1 MKINIIK
8 KDSRIKLTFLK
19 ICDKIRKEEKT
30 KRGDRMKL
38 RTIKIRV
45 KDKKV
50 EEEYKEKMKEAKEF
64 YNSCLYLT
72 RFRYF
77 EFIGNVEK
85 LNYEARRSYDVEDWF
100 NNEEVF
106 IGNYFS
112 YGGSFIKKVQEAI
125 GTKLK
130 LKDRQTILRKVCTDW
145 NAYFKTKEAMKD
157 TDVKVNIP
165 GYKRYDY
172 LICEFDYQM
181 LKFSGYKEKRTIG
194 FLGVKSRIK
203 APEWLKEE
211 EIQAARFKY
220 KNNYLYVEIIYKKE
234 DKKSRKGLKEKV
246 AAIDPGLNSIATM
259 TFSWMKKPIAIRGK
273 HLKSINQLYNK
284 TVAELNEKAS
294 KYEKTKE
301 EAKAERIKELIVK
314 VTEKRNLRVEHELHK
329 ISKEIVRML
338 KKESVSKLIF
348 GHNKGQKTE
357 INIGKRNNQ
366 NFVNIPYNKLISY
379 LKYKC
384 EDAGIEFELQE
395 ESYTSKASFLSN
407 DDIPT
412 YVEEDNNKYSFS
424 GTRRRGIY
432 TDNKHNLKI
441 HSDVNGSYNIMRK
454 NGVDLSKL
462 QKIFIITN
470 KTIEPVGMRFY
481 I

>member
-1 MKINIIK
+1 
-8 KDSRIKLTFLK
+8 
-19 ICDKIRKEEKT
+19 
-30 KRGDRMKL
+30 MKL

-45 KDKKV
+45 KDKEV

-85 LNYEARRSYDVEDWF
+85 LDYEARRSYNVEDWF
-100 NNEEVF
+100 NNKEAF

-130 LKDRQTILRKVCTDW
+130 EKDRQTILMKVCADW
-145 NAYFKTKEAMKD
+145 TVYFKTKEAMKD

-172 LICEFDYQM
+172 LVCEFNKQM
-181 LKFSGYKEKRTIG
+181 LKIPVKYEKERLIG
-194 FLGVKSRIK
+194 FLGVEGRIK

-234 DKKSRKGLKEKV
+234 DKKSRKWLKRRV

-284 TVAELNEKAS
+284 TVAELNEKIS

-301 EAKAERIKELIVK
+301 DAKEERIRELIGR
-314 VTEKRNLRVEHELHK
+314 VTEKRNLRVEHEIHK
-329 ISKEIVRML
+329 ISKEIVRIL
-338 KKESVSKLIF
+338 KEERVSKLIF
-348 GHNKGQKTE
+348 GHNKEQKTE

-366 NFVNIPYNKLISY
+366 NFVNIPYTKLISY
-379 LKYKC
+379 LEYKC
-384 EDAGIEFELQE
+384 EDAGIDFELQE

-412 YVEEDNNKYSFS
+412 YVEGDSTKYSFS

-454 NGVDLSKL
+454 NGVSLSKL
-462 QKIFIITN
+462 QKDFI
-470 KTIEPVGMRFY
+470 KTKQTIDPVGMRFY

>member
-1 MKINIIK
+1 M
-8 KDSRIKLTFLK
+8 R
-19 ICDKIRKEEKT
+19 
-30 KRGDRMKL
+30 L

-77 EFIGNVEK
+77 EFIENVEK
-85 LNYEARRSYDVEDWF
+85 LDYEARRSYDVEDWF
-100 NNEEVF
+100 NNEKAF
-106 IGNYFS
+106 IGDYLS
-112 YGGSFIKKVQEAI
+112 YGGNFIKKVQEAI

-130 LKDRQTILRKVCTDW
+130 EKDRQTILRKVCADW
-145 NAYFKTKEAMKD
+145 NAYFKTKEVMKD
-157 TDVKVNIP
+157 TEVKVNLP
-165 GYKRYDY
+165 GYKRFDY
-172 LICEFDYQM
+172 LVCEFNKQM
-181 LKFSGYKEKRTIG
+181 LKLTKYEKQRLIG
-194 FLGVKSRIK
+194 FLGLKGRIK

-211 EIQAARFKY
+211 EIQATRFKY

-234 DKKSRKGLKEKV
+234 EKKNKKGLKSRV
-246 AAIDPGLNSIATM
+246 AAIDPGLNSITTI
-259 TFSWMKKPIAIRGK
+259 TFSWMKKPIAIRGN

-284 TVAELNEKAS
+284 TVAKLNEKIS
-294 KYEKTKE
+294 EYEKIKE
-301 EAKAERIKELIVK
+301 EAKAERIRELIGRVA
-314 VTEKRNLRVEHELHK
+314 EKRNLRIEHELHK
-329 ISKEIVRML
+329 ISKEIVRIL
-338 KKESVSKLIF
+338 KEESVSKLIF

-379 LKYKC
+379 LEYKC
-384 EDAGIEFELQE
+384 KDVGIEFELQE

-407 DDIPT
+407 DDIST
-412 YVEEDNNKYSFS
+412 YIEGDNNKYSFS

-454 NGVDLSKL
+454 NGVSLSEL
-462 QKIFIITN
+462 QEVFIKTN
-470 KTIEPVGMRFY
+470 KTIEPVGMRIY

>member
-1 MKINIIK
+1 M
-8 KDSRIKLTFLK
+8 R
-19 ICDKIRKEEKT
+19 
-30 KRGDRMKL
+30 L
-38 RTIKIRV
+38 RTLKIRV

-77 EFIGNVEK
+77 EFVGNVEK
-85 LNYEARRSYDVEDWF
+85 LDYEARRSYDVEDWF
-100 NNEEVF
+100 SNEEVF

-112 YGGSFIKKVQEAI
+112 YGGIFIKKVQEAI

-130 LKDRQTILRKVCTDW
+130 VKDRQTILRKVCADW
-145 NAYFKTKEAMKD
+145 TAYFKTKEAVKD
-157 TDVKVNIP
+157 KDVKVNLP

-172 LICEFDYQM
+172 LVCEFDKQM
-181 LKFSGYKEKRTIG
+181 LKLFEYEEKRVLGFSG
-194 FLGVKSRIK
+194 LKSRIK

-220 KNNYLYVEIIYKKE
+220 KNNYLYIEIIYKKE
-234 DKKSRKGLKEKV
+234 DKKKSKSLKRRV

-284 TVAELNEKAS
+284 TVAKLNGKIS

-301 EAKAERIKELIVK
+301 EDKEERIRELKGRVI
-314 VTEKRNLRVEHELHK
+314 EKRNLRVEHELHK
-329 ISKEIVRML
+329 ISKEIVRIL
-338 KKESVSKLIF
+338 KEERVSKLIF
-348 GHNKGQKTE
+348 GYNKGQKTE
-357 INIGKRNNQ
+357 INIGKQNNQ
-366 NFVNIPYNKLISY
+366 NFVNIPYNKLINY
-379 LKYKC
+379 LEYKC
-384 EDAGIEFELQE
+384 EEVGIEFELQE
-395 ESYTSKASFLSN
+395 ESYTSKASFISN

-412 YVEEDNNKYSFS
+412 YVEGDTTKYSFS

-454 NGVDLSKL
+454 NGVNLSKL
-462 QKIFIITN
+462 QKDFIKTN
-470 KTIEPVGMRFY
+470 KTIEPVGIRFY

>member
-1 MKINIIK
+1 M
-8 KDSRIKLTFLK
+8 R
-19 ICDKIRKEEKT
+19 
-30 KRGDRMKL
+30 L

-77 EFIGNVEK
+77 EFIENVEK
-85 LNYEARRSYDVEDWF
+85 LDYEARRSYDVEDWF
-100 NNEEVF
+100 NNEKAF
-106 IGNYFS
+106 IGDYLS
-112 YGGSFIKKVQEAI
+112 YGGNFIKKVQEAI

-130 LKDRQTILRKVCTDW
+130 EKDRQTILRKVCADW

-157 TDVKVNIP
+157 TEVKVNLP
-165 GYKRYDY
+165 GYKRFDY
-172 LICEFDYQM
+172 LVCEFNKQM
-181 LKFSGYKEKRTIG
+181 LKLTKYEKQRLIG
-194 FLGVKSRIK
+194 FLGLKGRIK

-234 DKKSRKGLKEKV
+234 DKKSRKGLKSRV
-246 AAIDPGLNSIATM
+246 AAIDPGLNSITTI
-259 TFSWMKKPIAIRGK
+259 TFSWMKKPIAIRGN

-284 TVAELNEKAS
+284 TVAKLNEKIS
-294 KYEKTKE
+294 EYEKIKE
-301 EAKAERIKELIVK
+301 EAKAERIRELIGRVA
-314 VTEKRNLRVEHELHK
+314 EKRNLRIEHELHK
-329 ISKEIVRML
+329 ISKEIVRIL
-338 KKESVSKLIF
+338 KEESVSKLIF

-379 LKYKC
+379 LEYKC
-384 EDAGIEFELQE
+384 KDVGIEFELQE

-412 YVEEDNNKYSFS
+412 YIEGDNNKYSFS

-454 NGVDLSKL
+454 NGVSLSEL
-462 QKIFIITN
+462 QEVFIKTN
-470 KTIEPVGMRFY
+470 KTIEPVGMRIY

>member
-1 MKINIIK
+1 
-8 KDSRIKLTFLK
+8 
-19 ICDKIRKEEKT
+19 
-30 KRGDRMKL
+30 MKL

-45 KDKKV
+45 KDKKI
-50 EEEYKEKMKEAKEF
+50 EDEYKEKMKEAKEF

-85 LNYEARRSYDVEDWF
+85 LDYEARRSYNVEDWF
-100 NNEEVF
+100 NNEDVF

-125 GTKLK
+125 GTNLK
-130 LKDRQTILRKVCTDW
+130 EKDRQTILKKVCADW
-145 NAYFKTKEAMKD
+145 TAYFKTKEAMKD
-157 TDVKVNIP
+157 TDVKVNLP

-172 LICEFDYQM
+172 LVCEFNKQM
-181 LKFSGYKEKRTIG
+181 LKLFEYEEKRVLG
-194 FLGVKSRIK
+194 FSGVKSRIK
-203 APEWLKEE
+203 APDWLKRE

-234 DKKSRKGLKEKV
+234 DKKSRKGLKSKV

-284 TVAELNEKAS
+284 TVAELNEKVS
-294 KYEKTKE
+294 EYEKTKE
-301 EAKAERIKELIVK
+301 EAKKERIRELIGR

-329 ISKEIVRML
+329 ISKEIVRIL
-338 KKESVSKLIF
+338 KEERVSKLIF
-348 GHNKGQKTE
+348 GHNKGQNTE

-366 NFVNIPYNKLISY
+366 NFVNIPYTKLISY
-379 LKYKC
+379 LEYKC

-407 DDIPT
+407 DNIPT
-412 YVEEDNNKYSFS
+412 YIEGDNNKYSFS
-424 GTRRRGIY
+424 GIRRRGIY

-454 NGVDLSKL
+454 NGIDLKKI
-462 QKIFIITN
+462 QKAFIKTN
-470 KTIEPVGMRFY
+470 KTIDPVGMRFC

>member
-1 MKINIIK
+1 
-8 KDSRIKLTFLK
+8 
-19 ICDKIRKEEKT
+19 
-30 KRGDRMKL
+30 MKL

-45 KDKKV
+45 KDKEV

-77 EFIGNVEK
+77 EFIGKTEK
-85 LNYEARRSYDVEDWF
+85 LDYEARRSYDVEDWF
-100 NNEEVF
+100 NNEKVF

-112 YGGSFIKKVQEAI
+112 YEGSFIKKVQEAI
-125 GTKLK
+125 GTNLK
-130 LKDRQTILRKVCTDW
+130 EKDRQTILKKVCADW
-145 NAYFKTKEAMKD
+145 TSYFKTKEAMKD
-157 TDVKVNIP
+157 TDVKVNLP

-172 LICEFDYQM
+172 LVCEFNKQM
-181 LKFSGYKEKRTIG
+181 LKPFEYEEKRVLG

-203 APEWLKEE
+203 APDWLKKE

-234 DKKSRKGLKEKV
+234 DKKSRKGLKNKV

-284 TVAELNEKAS
+284 TVSELNEKIS
-294 KYEKTKE
+294 EYEKTKD
-301 EAKAERIKELIVK
+301 EAKAERIRELIAK

-329 ISKEIVRML
+329 ISKEIVKIL
-338 KKESVSKLIF
+338 KEEKVSKLIF

-379 LKYKC
+379 LEYKC

-412 YVEEDNNKYSFS
+412 YVEGDSTKYSFS
-424 GTRRRGIY
+424 GIRRRGIY

-454 NGVDLSKL
+454 NGISLKKL
-462 QKIFIITN
+462 QKAFIKTN
-470 KTIEPVGMRFY
+470 QTIEPVGMRFY

>member
-1 MKINIIK
+1 M
-8 KDSRIKLTFLK
+8 R
-19 ICDKIRKEEKT
+19 
-30 KRGDRMKL
+30 L

-50 EEEYKEKMKEAKEF
+50 EEEYKDKMKEAKDF
-64 YNSCLYLT
+64 YNSCLFLT

-77 EFIGNVEK
+77 EFIGNVDK
-85 LNYEARRSYDVEDWF
+85 LDYEARRSYDVEDWF
-100 NNEEVF
+100 NNEKVF
-106 IGNYFS
+106 IGNYYN
-112 YGGSFIKKVQEAI
+112 YGGSFIKKVQRAI
-125 GTKLK
+125 GSKLK
-130 LKDRQTILRKVCTDW
+130 EKDRQTILRKVCADW
-145 NAYFKTKEAMKD
+145 NTYFKTKEAMKD
-157 TDVKVNIP
+157 TEVKVNLP
-165 GYKRYDY
+165 GYKRYYY
-172 LICEFDYQM
+172 LVCEFNRQM
-181 LKFSGYKEKRTIG
+181 LKLTKYEKERLIG
-194 FLGVKSRIK
+194 FLGLKGRIK

-211 EIQAARFKY
+211 EIQATRFKY

-234 DKKSRKGLKEKV
+234 DKKNRKGLKSRV

-284 TVAELNEKAS
+284 TVAKLNKKISEYEKA
-294 KYEKTKE
+294 KE
-301 EAKAERIKELIVK
+301 EAKAERIRELISK

-329 ISKEIVRML
+329 ISKEIVRIL
-338 KKESVSKLIF
+338 KEESISKLIF

-379 LKYKC
+379 LEYKC
-384 EDAGIEFELQE
+384 EDVGIEFELQE

-407 DDIPT
+407 DNIPT
-412 YVEEDNNKYSFS
+412 YIEGDNNKYSFS

-454 NGVDLSKL
+454 NGVNLSKL
-462 QKIFIITN
+462 QKDFIKRN
-470 KTIEPVGMRFY
+470 RTIEPVGMRFY

>member
-1 MKINIIK
+1 M
-8 KDSRIKLTFLK
+8 R
-19 ICDKIRKEEKT
+19 
-30 KRGDRMKL
+30 L

-77 EFIGNVEK
+77 EFIENVEK
-85 LNYEARRSYDVEDWF
+85 LDYEARRSYDVEDWF
-100 NNEEVF
+100 NNEKAF
-106 IGNYFS
+106 IGDYLS
-112 YGGSFIKKVQEAI
+112 YGGNFIKKVQEAI

-130 LKDRQTILRKVCTDW
+130 EKDRQTILRKVCADW
-145 NAYFKTKEAMKD
+145 NVYFKTKEAMKD
-157 TDVKVNIP
+157 TEVKVNLP
-165 GYKRYDY
+165 GYKRFDY
-172 LICEFDYQM
+172 LVCEFNKQM
-181 LKFSGYKEKRTIG
+181 LKLTKYEKQRLIG
-194 FLGVKSRIK
+194 FLGLKGRIK

-211 EIQAARFKY
+211 EIQATRFKY

-234 DKKSRKGLKEKV
+234 DKKSRKGLKSRV
-246 AAIDPGLNSIATM
+246 AAIDPGLNSITTI
-259 TFSWMKKPIAIRGK
+259 TFSWMKKPIAIRGN

-284 TVAELNEKAS
+284 TVAKLNEKIS
-294 KYEKTKE
+294 EYEKIKE
-301 EAKAERIKELIVK
+301 EAKAERIRELIGRVA
-314 VTEKRNLRVEHELHK
+314 EKRNLRIEHELHK
-329 ISKEIVRML
+329 ISKEIVRIL
-338 KKESVSKLIF
+338 KEESVSKLIF

-379 LKYKC
+379 LEYKC
-384 EDAGIEFELQE
+384 KDVGIEFELQE

-412 YVEEDNNKYSFS
+412 YIEGDNNKYSFS

-454 NGVDLSKL
+454 NGVSLSEL
-462 QKIFIITN
+462 QEVFIKTN
-470 KTIEPVGMRFY
+470 KTIEPVGMRIY

>member
-1 MKINIIK
+1 
-8 KDSRIKLTFLK
+8 
-19 ICDKIRKEEKT
+19 
-30 KRGDRMKL
+30 MKL

-45 KDKKV
+45 KDKKI

-100 NNEEVF
+100 NNEKIF

-130 LKDRQTILRKVCTDW
+130 SKDRQTILRKVCADW

-157 TDVKVNIP
+157 TEVKVNLP
-165 GYKRYDY
+165 DYKRYDY
-172 LICEFDYQM
+172 LVCEFDKQM
-181 LKFSGYKEKRTIG
+181 LKLFEYEDKRVIG
-194 FLGVKSRIK
+194 FAGVESRIK
-203 APEWLKEE
+203 APEWVKEE

-234 DKKSRKGLKEKV
+234 NKKSRKGLKSKV
-246 AAIDPGLNSIATM
+246 VAIDPELNSIATM

-284 TVAELNEKAS
+284 TVAKLNEKIS
-294 KYEKTKE
+294 EYEKTKE
-301 EAKAERIKELIVK
+301 EAKAERIRELISK

-329 ISKEIVRML
+329 ISKEIVRIL
-338 KKESVSKLIF
+338 KKERVSKLIF

-366 NFVNIPYNKLISY
+366 NFVNIPYNQLINY
-379 LKYKC
+379 LEYKC

-412 YVEEDNNKYSFS
+412 YVEGDNNKYSFS

-454 NGVDLSKL
+454 NGVSLRKL
-462 QKIFIITN
+462 QKDFIKIN
-470 KTIEPVGMRFY
+470 KTIDPVGMRFY

>member
-1 MKINIIK
+1 
-8 KDSRIKLTFLK
+8 
-19 ICDKIRKEEKT
+19 
-30 KRGDRMKL
+30 MKL

-45 KDKKV
+45 KDKEV

-85 LNYEARRSYDVEDWF
+85 LDYEARRSYNVEDWF
-100 NNEEVF
+100 NNEEAF
-106 IGNYFS
+106 IGNYYS
-112 YGGSFIKKVQEAI
+112 YEGSFIKKVQEVI
-125 GTKLK
+125 GTDLK
-130 LKDRQTILRKVCTDW
+130 EKDRQTILMKVCADW
-145 NAYFKTKEAMKD
+145 TAYFKTKEAMKD

-172 LICEFDYQM
+172 LVCEFNKQM
-181 LKFSGYKEKRTIG
+181 LKIPVKYEKERLIG
-194 FLGVKSRIK
+194 FLGVEGRIK

-234 DKKSRKGLKEKV
+234 DKKSRKWLKRRV

-284 TVAELNEKAS
+284 TVAELNEKIS

-301 EAKAERIKELIVK
+301 DAKEERIRELIGR
-314 VTEKRNLRVEHELHK
+314 VTEKRNLRVEHEIHK
-329 ISKEIVRML
+329 ISKEIVRIL
-338 KKESVSKLIF
+338 KEERVSKLIF
-348 GHNKGQKTE
+348 GHNKEQKTE

-366 NFVNIPYNKLISY
+366 NFVNIPYTKLISY
-379 LKYKC
+379 LEYKC
-384 EDAGIEFELQE
+384 EDAGIDFELQE

-412 YVEEDNNKYSFS
+412 YVEGDSTKYSFS

-454 NGVDLSKL
+454 NGVSLSKL
-462 QKIFIITN
+462 QKDFI
-470 KTIEPVGMRFY
+470 KTKQTIDPVGMRFY

>member
-1 MKINIIK
+1 
-8 KDSRIKLTFLK
+8 
-19 ICDKIRKEEKT
+19 
-30 KRGDRMKL
+30 MKL

-45 KDKKV
+45 KDKKI

-100 NNEEVF
+100 NNEKIF

-130 LKDRQTILRKVCTDW
+130 LKDRQTILRKVCADW

-157 TDVKVNIP
+157 TEVKVNLP
-165 GYKRYDY
+165 DYKRYDY
-172 LICEFDYQM
+172 LVCEFDKQM
-181 LKFSGYKEKRTIG
+181 LKLFEYEDKRVIG
-194 FLGVKSRIK
+194 FAGVESRIK
-203 APEWLKEE
+203 APKWLKEE

-234 DKKSRKGLKEKV
+234 DKKNRKGLKSRV

-284 TVAELNEKAS
+284 TVAELNEKIS

-301 EAKAERIKELIVK
+301 EDKEERIRELIGR
-314 VTEKRNLRVEHELHK
+314 VTEKRNLRVEHEIHK
-329 ISKEIVRML
+329 ISKEIVRIL
-338 KKESVSKLIF
+338 KEERVSKLIF
-348 GHNKGQKTE
+348 GHNKEQKTE

-366 NFVNIPYNKLISY
+366 NFVNIPYNKLINY
-379 LKYKC
+379 LEYKC

-412 YVEEDNNKYSFS
+412 YIEGDNNKYSFS
-424 GTRRRGIY
+424 GIRRRGIY

-454 NGVDLSKL
+454 NGIDLKKI
-462 QKIFIITN
+462 QKAFMKTN
-470 KTIEPVGMRFY
+470 QTIDPVGMRFY

>member
-1 MKINIIK
+1 
-8 KDSRIKLTFLK
+8 
-19 ICDKIRKEEKT
+19 
-30 KRGDRMKL
+30 MKL

-45 KDKKV
+45 KDKEV

-77 EFIGNVEK
+77 EFIGKTEK
-85 LNYEARRSYDVEDWF
+85 LDYEARRSYDVEDWF
-100 NNEEVF
+100 NNEKVF
-106 IGNYFS
+106 IGIFFS
-112 YGGSFIKKVQEAI
+112 YDGSFIKKVQEAI

-130 LKDRQTILRKVCTDW
+130 VKDRQTILRKVCTDW
-145 NAYFKTKEAMKD
+145 TVYFKTKEAMKD
-157 TDVKVNIP
+157 TDVKVNLP

-172 LICEFDYQM
+172 LVCEFDYQM
-181 LKFSGYKEKRTIG
+181 LKLFEYKDKRVIG
-194 FLGVKSRIK
+194 FLGLKGRIK

-234 DKKSRKGLKEKV
+234 DKKNRKGLKRRV
-246 AAIDPGLNSIATM
+246 AAIDPGLNSITTM
-259 TFSWMKKPIAIRGK
+259 TFSWVKKPIAIRGK

-284 TVAELNEKAS
+284 TVAELNEKIS

-301 EAKAERIKELIVK
+301 EFKAERIRELISK
-314 VTEKRNLRVEHELHK
+314 VTEKRNLRVKHELHK
-329 ISKEIVRML
+329 ISKEIVRIL
-338 KKESVSKLIF
+338 KEESVSKLIF

-366 NFVNIPYNKLISY
+366 NFVNIPYTKLISY
-379 LKYKC
+379 LENKC
-384 EDAGIEFELQE
+384 EDAGISFELQE

-412 YVEEDNNKYSFS
+412 YIEGNNNKYSFS

-454 NGVDLSKL
+454 NGVNLSKL
-462 QKIFIITN
+462 QKAFIKTN
-470 KTIEPVGMRFY
+470 KTIDPVGMRFY

>member
-1 MKINIIK
+1 
-8 KDSRIKLTFLK
+8 
-19 ICDKIRKEEKT
+19 
-30 KRGDRMKL
+30 MKL

-45 KDKKV
+45 KDKKA
-50 EEEYKEKMKEAKEF
+50 EEEYKEKMREAKEF

-77 EFIGNVEK
+77 EFVGNVEK
-85 LNYEARRSYDVEDWF
+85 LDYEARRSYEVEEWF
-100 NNEEVF
+100 NNEKVF
-106 IGNYFS
+106 IGNYYS
-112 YGGSFIKKVQEAI
+112 YGGSFIKKVQKAI

-130 LKDRQTILRKVCTDW
+130 EKDRQTILMKVCGNWT
-145 NAYFKTKEAMKD
+145 AYFKTKEAMKD
-157 TDVKVNIP
+157 KDVKVNLP

-172 LICEFDYQM
+172 LVCEFNKQM
-181 LKFSGYKEKRTIG
+181 LKTFEYEEKRVLG

-234 DKKSRKGLKEKV
+234 DKKKNKGLKRRV

-284 TVAELNEKAS
+284 TVAELNEKVS

-301 EAKAERIKELIVK
+301 EAKEERIRELIGR

-329 ISKEIVRML
+329 ISKEIVRIL
-338 KKESVSKLIF
+338 KEERVSKLIF

-366 NFVNIPYNKLISY
+366 NFVNIPYNKLINY
-379 LKYKC
+379 LEYKC
-384 EDAGIEFELQE
+384 EEVGIAFELQE

-412 YVEEDNNKYSFS
+412 YGEGDSTKYSFS

-432 TDNKHNLKI
+432 TDNKYNLKI

-454 NGVDLSKL
+454 NGADLRKI
-462 QKIFIITN
+462 QKAIIKTN
-470 KTIEPVGMRFY
+470 KTIEPVGMRIY

>member
-1 MKINIIK
+1 
-8 KDSRIKLTFLK
+8 
-19 ICDKIRKEEKT
+19 
-30 KRGDRMKL
+30 MKL

-45 KDKKV
+45 KDKKI
-50 EEEYKEKMKEAKEF
+50 EDEYKEKMKEAKEF

-85 LNYEARRSYDVEDWF
+85 LDYEARRSYNVEDWF
-100 NNEEVF
+100 NNEDVF

-125 GTKLK
+125 GTNLK
-130 LKDRQTILRKVCTDW
+130 EKDRQTILKKVCADW
-145 NAYFKTKEAMKD
+145 TAYFKTKEAMKD
-157 TDVKVNIP
+157 TDVKVNLP

-172 LICEFDYQM
+172 LVCEFNKQM
-181 LKFSGYKEKRTIG
+181 LKLFEYEEKRVLG
-194 FLGVKSRIK
+194 FSGVKSRIK
-203 APEWLKEE
+203 APDWLKRE

-234 DKKSRKGLKEKV
+234 DKKSRKGLKSKV

-284 TVAELNEKAS
+284 TVAELNEKVS
-294 KYEKTKE
+294 EYEKTKE
-301 EAKAERIKELIVK
+301 EAKKERIRELIGR

-329 ISKEIVRML
+329 ISKEIVRIL
-338 KKESVSKLIF
+338 KEERVSKLIF

-366 NFVNIPYNKLISY
+366 NFVNIPYTKLISY
-379 LKYKC
+379 LEYKC

-407 DDIPT
+407 DNIPT
-412 YVEEDNNKYSFS
+412 YIEGDNNKYSFS
-424 GTRRRGIY
+424 EIRRRGIY

-454 NGVDLSKL
+454 NGIDLKKI
-462 QKIFIITN
+462 QKAFIKTN
-470 KTIEPVGMRFY
+470 KTIDPVGMRFC

>member
-1 MKINIIK
+1 M
-8 KDSRIKLTFLK
+8 R
-19 ICDKIRKEEKT
+19 
-30 KRGDRMKL
+30 L

-45 KDKKV
+45 KDKEV

-77 EFIGNVEK
+77 EFIGKTEK
-85 LNYEARRSYDVEDWF
+85 LDYEARRSYDVEDWF

-130 LKDRQTILRKVCTDW
+130 LKDRQTILRKVCADW
-145 NAYFKTKEAMKD
+145 TTYFKTKEAMKD
-157 TDVKVNIP
+157 TDLKVNLP
-165 GYKRYDY
+165 GYKRYNY
-172 LICEFDYQM
+172 LVCEFDKQM
-181 LKFSGYKEKRTIG
+181 LKPCEYEEKRVLG
-194 FLGVKSRIK
+194 FLGLKSKIK

-234 DKKSRKGLKEKV
+234 DKKKNKGLKRRV

-284 TVAELNEKAS
+284 TVAELNKKLSE
-294 KYEKTKE
+294 YEKTKE
-301 EAKAERIKELIVK
+301 EAKAERIRELISK

-329 ISKEIVRML
+329 ISKEIVRIL
-338 KKESVSKLIF
+338 KEEKVSKLIF

-366 NFVNIPYNKLISY
+366 NFVNIPYNQLINY
-379 LKYKC
+379 LEYKC
-384 EDAGIEFELQE
+384 EEVGITFELQE
-395 ESYTSKASFLSN
+395 ESYTSKASFISN

-412 YVEEDNNKYSFS
+412 YIEGDSTKYSFS
-424 GTRRRGIY
+424 GVRRRGIY

-454 NGVDLSKL
+454 NGVSLKKL
-462 QKIFIITN
+462 QKAFLKTN
-470 KTIEPVGMRFY
+470 QTINPVGMRFY

>member
-1 MKINIIK
+1 
-8 KDSRIKLTFLK
+8 
-19 ICDKIRKEEKT
+19 
-30 KRGDRMKL
+30 MKL

-45 KDKKV
+45 KDKEV

-77 EFIGNVEK
+77 EFVGKTEK
-85 LNYEARRSYDVEDWF
+85 LDYEARRSYDVEEWF
-100 NNEEVF
+100 NNEEAF
-106 IGNYFS
+106 IGNYYS

-125 GTKLK
+125 GTNLK
-130 LKDRQTILRKVCTDW
+130 EKDRQTILKKVCADW
-145 NAYFKTKEAMKD
+145 TAYFKTKEAMKD
-157 TDVKVNIP
+157 TDVKVNLP

-172 LICEFDYQM
+172 LVCEFNKQM
-181 LKFSGYKEKRTIG
+181 LKPFEYEEKRVLG
-194 FLGVKSRIK
+194 FLGVESRIK
-203 APEWLKEE
+203 APDWLKRE

-234 DKKSRKGLKEKV
+234 DKKSRKGLKSKV

-259 TFSWMKKPIAIRGK
+259 TFSWMKKPIVVRGK

-284 TVAELNEKAS
+284 TVAELNEKIS

-301 EAKAERIKELIVK
+301 EAKAERIRELISK

-329 ISKEIVRML
+329 ISKEIVRIL
-338 KKESVSKLIF
+338 KEERVSKLIF

-366 NFVNIPYNKLISY
+366 NFVNIPYTKLISY
-379 LKYKC
+379 LEYKC

-412 YVEEDNNKYSFS
+412 YVEGNNNKYSFS
-424 GTRRRGIY
+424 GTRRREIY

-454 NGVDLSKL
+454 NGISLKKL
-462 QKIFIITN
+462 QKAFIKTN
-470 KTIEPVGMRFY
+470 QTIEPVGMRFY

>member
-1 MKINIIK
+1 
-8 KDSRIKLTFLK
+8 
-19 ICDKIRKEEKT
+19 
-30 KRGDRMKL
+30 MKL

-45 KDKKV
+45 KDKEV

-85 LNYEARRSYDVEDWF
+85 LDYEARRSYNVEDWF
-100 NNEEVF
+100 NNEDAF
-106 IGNYFS
+106 IGNYYS

-125 GTKLK
+125 ETKLK
-130 LKDRQTILRKVCTDW
+130 LKDRQTILRKVCADW
-145 NAYFKTKEAMKD
+145 TTYFKTKEAMKD
-157 TDVKVNIP
+157 KDVKVNLP

-172 LICEFDYQM
+172 LVCEFDKQM
-181 LKFSGYKEKRTIG
+181 LKLFEYKEKRVLG

-203 APEWLKEE
+203 APEWLREE

-220 KNNYLYVEIIYKKE
+220 KNKYLYVEIIYKKE
-234 DKKSRKGLKEKV
+234 DKKSRKGLKSRV
-246 AAIDPGLNSIATM
+246 AAIDPGLNSTATM

-284 TVAELNEKAS
+284 TVAQLNKKVSE
-294 KYEKTKE
+294 YEKTKE
-301 EAKAERIKELIVK
+301 EAKEERVRELISK

-329 ISKEIVRML
+329 ISKEIVRIL
-338 KKESVSKLIF
+338 KEENVSKLIF
-348 GHNKGQKTE
+348 GYNKGQKIE

-366 NFVNIPYNKLISY
+366 NFVNIPYNKLINY
-379 LKYKC
+379 LEYKC
-384 EDAGIEFELQE
+384 EDAGIDFELQE
-395 ESYTSKASFLSN
+395 ESYTSKSSFLSN

-412 YVEEDNNKYSFS
+412 YVEGDSTKYSFS

-462 QKIFIITN
+462 QRDFIKIN

>member
-1 MKINIIK
+1 
-8 KDSRIKLTFLK
+8 
-19 ICDKIRKEEKT
+19 
-30 KRGDRMKL
+30 MKL

-45 KDKKV
+45 KDKEV

-77 EFIGNVEK
+77 EFIGNVDK
-85 LNYEARRSYDVEDWF
+85 LDYVARRSYDVEDWF
-100 NNEEVF
+100 NNEKAF
-106 IGNYFS
+106 IGDYLS

-130 LKDRQTILRKVCTDW
+130 EKDRQTILRKVCADW

-157 TDVKVNIP
+157 TEVKVNLP

-172 LICEFDYQM
+172 LVCEFNKQM
-181 LKFSGYKEKRTIG
+181 LKLTKYEKERLIG
-194 FLGVKSRIK
+194 FLGLKGRIK

-211 EIQAARFKY
+211 EIQATRFKY

-234 DKKSRKGLKEKV
+234 DKKSRKGLKSKV
-246 AAIDPGLNSIATM
+246 VAIDPGLNSIATM
-259 TFSWMKKPIAIRGK
+259 TFNWMKKPIAIRGK

-284 TVAELNEKAS
+284 TVAELNEKLS
-294 KYEKTKE
+294 EYEKTKE
-301 EAKAERIKELIVK
+301 EAKKERIRELISK

-329 ISKEIVRML
+329 ISKEIVRIL
-338 KKESVSKLIF
+338 KEESVSKLIF

-366 NFVNIPYNKLISY
+366 NFVNIPYTKLISY
-379 LKYKC
+379 LEYKC

-395 ESYTSKASFLSN
+395 ESYTSKASFISN

-412 YVEEDNNKYSFS
+412 YIEGDNNKYSFS
-424 GTRRRGIY
+424 GIRRRGIY

-454 NGVDLSKL
+454 NGVSLKKI
-462 QKIFIITN
+462 QKAFLKTN
-470 KTIEPVGMRFY
+470 QTIDPVGMRFY

>member
-1 MKINIIK
+1 
-8 KDSRIKLTFLK
+8 
-19 ICDKIRKEEKT
+19 
-30 KRGDRMKL
+30 MKL

-45 KDKKV
+45 KDKEV

-77 EFIGNVEK
+77 EFVGKVDK
-85 LNYEARRSYDVEDWF
+85 LDYEVRRSYDVEDWF
-100 NNEEVF
+100 NNEKVF
-106 IGNYFS
+106 IGDFFS
-112 YGGSFIKKVQEAI
+112 YDGSFIKKVQEAI

-130 LKDRQTILRKVCTDW
+130 VKDRQTILRKVCADW
-145 NAYFKTKEAMKD
+145 TAYFKTKEAMKD

-172 LICEFDYQM
+172 LVCEFDNQM
-181 LKFSGYKEKRTIG
+181 LKLFEYEDKRVIG
-194 FLGVKSRIK
+194 FAGVKSRIK
-203 APEWLKEE
+203 APDWLKKE

-234 DKKSRKGLKEKV
+234 DKKSRKGLKNKV

-284 TVAELNEKAS
+284 TVAELNEKLS
-294 KYEKTKE
+294 EYEKTKE
-301 EAKAERIKELIVK
+301 EAKKERIRELIGR
-314 VTEKRNLRVEHELHK
+314 VTGKRNLRVEHELHK
-329 ISKEIVRML
+329 ISKEIVRIL
-338 KKESVSKLIF
+338 KEERVSKLIF

-366 NFVNIPYNKLISY
+366 NFVNIPYTKLISY
-379 LKYKC
+379 LEYKC

-407 DDIPT
+407 DNIPT
-412 YVEEDNNKYSFS
+412 YIEGDNNKYSFS
-424 GTRRRGIY
+424 GIRRRGIY

-454 NGVDLSKL
+454 NGIALGKI
-462 QKIFIITN
+462 QKAVIKTN
-470 KTIEPVGMRFY
+470 ETIEPVGMKFY

>member
-1 MKINIIK
+1 
-8 KDSRIKLTFLK
+8 
-19 ICDKIRKEEKT
+19 
-30 KRGDRMKL
+30 MKL

-77 EFIGNVEK
+77 EFVGNVEK
-85 LNYEARRSYDVEDWF
+85 LDYEARRSYDVEEWF
-100 NNEEVF
+100 NNEKVF
-106 IGNYFS
+106 IGNYYS

-130 LKDRQTILRKVCTDW
+130 LKDRQTILRKVCADW
-145 NAYFKTKEAMKD
+145 TAYFKTKEAMKD
-157 TDVKVNIP
+157 TEVKVNLP

-172 LICEFDYQM
+172 LVCEFDKQM
-181 LKFSGYKEKRTIG
+181 LKFFEYEEKRVLG

-234 DKKSRKGLKEKV
+234 DKKNRKGLKSKV

-284 TVAELNEKAS
+284 TVAELNEKVS
-294 KYEKTKE
+294 EYEKTKE
-301 EAKAERIKELIVK
+301 EAKKERIRELIGR

-329 ISKEIVRML
+329 ISKEIVRIL
-338 KKESVSKLIF
+338 KEERVSKLIF

-366 NFVNIPYNKLISY
+366 NFVNIPYTKLISY
-379 LKYKC
+379 LEYKC
-384 EDAGIEFELQE
+384 EDVGIEFELQE

-407 DDIPT
+407 DNIPT
-412 YVEEDNNKYSFS
+412 YIEGDNNKYSFS
-424 GTRRRGIY
+424 GIRRRGIY

-454 NGVDLSKL
+454 NGIDLKKL
-462 QKIFIITN
+462 QKAFIKTN
-470 KTIEPVGMRFY
+470 QTIDPVGMRFY

>member
-1 MKINIIK
+1 
-8 KDSRIKLTFLK
+8 
-19 ICDKIRKEEKT
+19 
-30 KRGDRMKL
+30 MKL

-45 KDKKV
+45 KDKEV

-77 EFIGNVEK
+77 EFIGKTEK
-85 LNYEARRSYDVEDWF
+85 LDYGARRSYNVEDWF
-100 NNEEVF
+100 NNKEAF

-130 LKDRQTILRKVCTDW
+130 EKDRQTILMKVCTDW
-145 NAYFKTKEAMKD
+145 TAYFKTKEAMKD
-157 TDVKVNIP
+157 TEVKVNLP

-172 LICEFDYQM
+172 LVCEFNKQM
-181 LKFSGYKEKRTIG
+181 LKLRRYKKERLIG
-194 FLGVKSRIK
+194 FLGLKGRIK

-211 EIQAARFKY
+211 EIQATRFKY

-234 DKKSRKGLKEKV
+234 DKKSRKGLKRRV

-284 TVAELNEKAS
+284 TVSELNEKVS
-294 KYEKTKE
+294 EYEKTKE
-301 EAKAERIKELIVK
+301 EAKAGRIRELIGRV
-314 VTEKRNLRVEHELHK
+314 VEKRNLRVEHELHK
-329 ISKEIVRML
+329 ISKEIVRIL
-338 KKESVSKLIF
+338 KEESISKLIF

-379 LKYKC
+379 LEYKC
-384 EDAGIEFELQE
+384 EDVGIEFELQE

-407 DDIPT
+407 DNIPT
-412 YVEEDNNKYSFS
+412 YIEGDNNKYSFS

-454 NGVDLSKL
+454 NGVNLSKL
-462 QKIFIITN
+462 QKDFIKRN
-470 KTIEPVGMRFY
+470 RTIEPVGMRFY

>member
-1 MKINIIK
+1 
-8 KDSRIKLTFLK
+8 
-19 ICDKIRKEEKT
+19 
-30 KRGDRMKL
+30 MKL

-45 KDKKV
+45 KDKEV

-77 EFIGNVEK
+77 EFIGKTEK
-85 LNYEARRSYDVEDWF
+85 LDYEARRSYDVEDWF
-100 NNEEVF
+100 NNEKVF

-130 LKDRQTILRKVCTDW
+130 EKDRQTILKKVCTDW
-145 NAYFKTKEAMKD
+145 TTYFKTKEAMKD
-157 TDVKVNIP
+157 TDVKVNLP

-172 LICEFDYQM
+172 LVCEFNKQM
-181 LKFSGYKEKRTIG
+181 LKPFEYEEKRVLG
-194 FLGVKSRIK
+194 FLGVESRIK
-203 APEWLKEE
+203 APVWLKRE

-234 DKKSRKGLKEKV
+234 DKKSRKGLKSKV
-246 AAIDPGLNSIATM
+246 AAIDPGLNSITTM

-284 TVAELNEKAS
+284 TVAKLNEKTS
-294 KYEKTKE
+294 EYEKTKE
-301 EAKAERIKELIVK
+301 EAKAERIRELIAK

-329 ISKEIVRML
+329 ISKEIVRIL
-338 KKESVSKLIF
+338 KEERVSKLIF

-379 LKYKC
+379 LEYKC

-412 YVEEDNNKYSFS
+412 YVKGSNNKYSFS
-424 GTRRRGIY
+424 GIRRRGIY

-454 NGVDLSKL
+454 NGIDLKKI
-462 QKIFIITN
+462 QKAFIKTN
-470 KTIEPVGMRFY
+470 KTIDPVGMRFC

>member
-1 MKINIIK
+1 
-8 KDSRIKLTFLK
+8 
-19 ICDKIRKEEKT
+19 
-30 KRGDRMKL
+30 MKL
-38 RTIKIRV
+38 RTLKIRV

-50 EEEYKEKMKEAKEF
+50 EEEYKEKMKEAKDF

-77 EFIGNVEK
+77 EFVGKTEK
-85 LNYEARRSYDVEDWF
+85 LDYEARRSYDVEEWF
-100 NNEEVF
+100 NNEEAF
-106 IGNYFS
+106 IGNYYS
-112 YGGSFIKKVQEAI
+112 YGGSFIKKIQEAI

-130 LKDRQTILRKVCTDW
+130 LKDRQTILRKVCADW
-145 NAYFKTKEAMKD
+145 TTYFKTKEAVKD
-157 TDVKVNIP
+157 KDVKVNLP

-172 LICEFDYQM
+172 LVCEFDKQM
-181 LKFSGYKEKRTIG
+181 LKPCEYEEKRVLG
-194 FLGVKSRIK
+194 FLGLKSKIK

-234 DKKSRKGLKEKV
+234 DKKKTLKRLKRRV

-259 TFSWMKKPIAIRGK
+259 TFSWMKKPIAVRGK

-284 TVAELNEKAS
+284 TVAKLNGKISE
-294 KYEKTKE
+294 YEKTKE
-301 EAKAERIKELIVK
+301 KAKEERIRELIGR

-329 ISKEIVRML
+329 ISKEIVRIL
-338 KKESVSKLIF
+338 KEEKVSKLIF

-366 NFVNIPYNKLISY
+366 NFVNIPYNKLINY
-379 LKYKC
+379 LEYKC
-384 EDAGIEFELQE
+384 EEVGIEFELQE
-395 ESYTSKASFLSN
+395 ESYTSKASFISN

-412 YVEEDNNKYSFS
+412 YIEGDSTKYSFS

-454 NGVDLSKL
+454 NGIDLRKI
-462 QKIFIITN
+462 QKSIMKAN

>member
-1 MKINIIK
+1 
-8 KDSRIKLTFLK
+8 
-19 ICDKIRKEEKT
+19 
-30 KRGDRMKL
+30 MKL

-77 EFIGNVEK
+77 EFIGKTEK

-100 NNEEVF
+100 NNEKAF
-106 IGNYFS
+106 IGNYYS

-125 GTKLK
+125 GTNLK
-130 LKDRQTILRKVCTDW
+130 EKDRQTILRKVCADW
-145 NAYFKTKEAMKD
+145 TSYFKTKEAMKD
-157 TDVKVNIP
+157 TEVKVNLP

-172 LICEFDYQM
+172 LVCEFNKQM
-181 LKFSGYKEKRTIG
+181 LKTFEYEEKRVLG

-203 APEWLKEE
+203 APEWLKEK
-211 EIQAARFKY
+211 EIQASRFKY
-220 KNNYLYVEIIYKKE
+220 KNNYLYIEIIYKKE
-234 DKKSRKGLKEKV
+234 DKKKNKGLKRRV

-284 TVAELNEKAS
+284 TVAELNEKVS

-301 EAKAERIKELIVK
+301 EAKEEIIRGLIGR

-329 ISKEIVRML
+329 ISKEIVRIL
-338 KKESVSKLIF
+338 KEERVSKLIF

-366 NFVNIPYNKLISY
+366 NFVNIPYIKLISY
-379 LKYKC
+379 LEYKC

-412 YVEEDNNKYSFS
+412 YGEGDSTKYSFS

-432 TDNKHNLKI
+432 TDKQHNLKI

-454 NGVDLSKL
+454 NGIDLRKI
-462 QKIFIITN
+462 QKSILNAN

>member
-1 MKINIIK
+1 
-8 KDSRIKLTFLK
+8 
-19 ICDKIRKEEKT
+19 
-30 KRGDRMKL
+30 MKL

-45 KDKKV
+45 KDKEV

-77 EFIGNVEK
+77 EFIGKTEK
-85 LNYEARRSYDVEDWF
+85 LDYEARRSYDVEDWF
-100 NNEEVF
+100 NNEDAF
-106 IGNYFS
+106 IGKYFS

-130 LKDRQTILRKVCTDW
+130 EKDRQTILKKVCTDW
-145 NAYFKTKEAMKD
+145 TTYFKTKEAMKD
-157 TDVKVNIP
+157 TDVKVNLP

-172 LICEFDYQM
+172 LVCEFNKQM
-181 LKFSGYKEKRTIG
+181 LKPFEYEEKRVLG
-194 FLGVKSRIK
+194 FLGVESRIK
-203 APEWLKEE
+203 APVWLKRE

-234 DKKSRKGLKEKV
+234 DKKSRKGLKSKV
-246 AAIDPGLNSIATM
+246 AAIDPGLNSITTM

-284 TVAELNEKAS
+284 TVAKLNEKIS
-294 KYEKTKE
+294 EYEKTKE
-301 EAKAERIKELIVK
+301 EAKAERIRELIAK

-329 ISKEIVRML
+329 ISKEIVRIL
-338 KKESVSKLIF
+338 KEERVSKLIF

-379 LKYKC
+379 LEYKC

-412 YVEEDNNKYSFS
+412 YIEGDNNKYSFS

-454 NGVDLSKL
+454 NGIDLKKI
-462 QKIFIITN
+462 QKAFVKTN
-470 KTIEPVGMRFY
+470 KTIDPVGMRFY

>member
-1 MKINIIK
+1 
-8 KDSRIKLTFLK
+8 
-19 ICDKIRKEEKT
+19 
-30 KRGDRMKL
+30 MKL

-45 KDKKV
+45 KDKEV

-85 LNYEARRSYDVEDWF
+85 LDYEARRSYNVEDWF
-100 NNEEVF
+100 NNEDAF
-106 IGNYFS
+106 IGNYYS

-125 GTKLK
+125 GTDLK
-130 LKDRQTILRKVCTDW
+130 EKDRQTILMKVCADW
-145 NAYFKTKEAMKD
+145 TAYFKTKEAMKD
-157 TDVKVNIP
+157 TDVKVNLP

-172 LICEFDYQM
+172 LVCEFNKQM
-181 LKFSGYKEKRTIG
+181 LKIPAKYKKERLIG
-194 FLGVKSRIK
+194 FLGVEGRIK

-234 DKKSRKGLKEKV
+234 DKKSRKGLKSRV

-284 TVAELNEKAS
+284 TVAELNKKLSE
-294 KYEKTKE
+294 YEKTKE

-314 VTEKRNLRVEHELHK
+314 VAEKRNLRVEHELHK
-329 ISKEIVRML
+329 ISKEIVRIL
-338 KKESVSKLIF
+338 KEERVSKLIF

-379 LKYKC
+379 LEYKC

-395 ESYTSKASFLSN
+395 ESYTSKASFISN

-412 YVEEDNNKYSFS
+412 YIEGSNNKYSFS
-424 GTRRRGIY
+424 GIRRRGIY

-454 NGVDLSKL
+454 NGIDLKKI
-462 QKIFIITN
+462 QKAFIKTN

>member
-1 MKINIIK
+1 
-8 KDSRIKLTFLK
+8 
-19 ICDKIRKEEKT
+19 
-30 KRGDRMKL
+30 MKL

-45 KDKKV
+45 KDKEV

-77 EFIGNVEK
+77 EFVGKVDK
-85 LNYEARRSYDVEDWF
+85 LDYEARRSYNVEDWF
-100 NNEEVF
+100 NNEDAF
-106 IGNYFS
+106 IGNYYS

-130 LKDRQTILRKVCTDW
+130 LKDRQTILRKVCADW
-145 NAYFKTKEAMKD
+145 TAYFKTKEAMKD

-172 LICEFDYQM
+172 LVCEFDYQM
-181 LKFSGYKEKRTIG
+181 LKLFEYEEKRVLG

-234 DKKSRKGLKEKV
+234 DKKNSKGLKSKV
-246 AAIDPGLNSIATM
+246 AAIDPGLNSITTM

-284 TVAELNEKAS
+284 TVAELNEKLS
-294 KYEKTKE
+294 EYEKTKE
-301 EAKAERIKELIVK
+301 EAKAERIRELILK

-329 ISKEIVRML
+329 ISKEIVRIL
-338 KKESVSKLIF
+338 KKEKVSKLIF

-366 NFVNIPYNKLISY
+366 NFVNIPYTKLISY
-379 LKYKC
+379 LEYKC
-384 EDAGIEFELQE
+384 EDVGIKFELQE

-412 YVEEDNNKYSFS
+412 YVEGSNNKYSFN

-454 NGVDLSKL
+454 NGVSLRKL
-462 QKIFIITN
+462 QKDFIKTN
-470 KTIEPVGMRFY
+470 QTIEPVGMRFY

>member
-1 MKINIIK
+1 M
-8 KDSRIKLTFLK
+8 RLK
-19 ICDKIRKEEKT
+19 
-30 KRGDRMKL
+30 
-38 RTIKIRV
+38 TIKIRV

-77 EFIGNVEK
+77 EFIENVEK
-85 LNYEARRSYDVEDWF
+85 LDYEARRSYDVEDWF
-100 NNEEVF
+100 NNEKAF
-106 IGNYFS
+106 IGDYLS
-112 YGGSFIKKVQEAI
+112 YGGNFIKKVQEAI

-130 LKDRQTILRKVCTDW
+130 EKDRQTILRKVCADW

-157 TDVKVNIP
+157 TEVKVNLP
-165 GYKRYDY
+165 GYKRFDY
-172 LICEFDYQM
+172 LVCEFNKQM
-181 LKFSGYKEKRTIG
+181 LKLTKYEKQRLIG
-194 FLGVKSRIK
+194 FLGLKGRIK

-211 EIQAARFKY
+211 EIQATRFKY

-234 DKKSRKGLKEKV
+234 DKKSRKGLKSRV
-246 AAIDPGLNSIATM
+246 AAIDPGLNSITTI
-259 TFSWMKKPIAIRGK
+259 TFSWMKKPIAIRGN

-284 TVAELNEKAS
+284 TVAKLNEKIS
-294 KYEKTKE
+294 EYEKIKE
-301 EAKAERIKELIVK
+301 EAKAERIRELIGRVA
-314 VTEKRNLRVEHELHK
+314 EKRNLRIEHELHK
-329 ISKEIVRML
+329 ISKEIVRIL
-338 KKESVSKLIF
+338 KEESVSKLIF

-379 LKYKC
+379 LEYKC
-384 EDAGIEFELQE
+384 KDVGIEFELQE

-412 YVEEDNNKYSFS
+412 YIEGDNNKYSFS

-454 NGVDLSKL
+454 NGIDLKKI
-462 QKIFIITN
+462 QKAFIKTN

>member
-1 MKINIIK
+1 
-8 KDSRIKLTFLK
+8 
-19 ICDKIRKEEKT
+19 
-30 KRGDRMKL
+30 MKL

-45 KDKKV
+45 KDKKI
-50 EEEYKEKMKEAKEF
+50 EDEYKEKMKEAKEF

-85 LNYEARRSYDVEDWF
+85 LDYEARRSYNVEDWF
-100 NNEEVF
+100 NNEDAF
-106 IGNYFS
+106 IGKYFS

-125 GTKLK
+125 GTNLK
-130 LKDRQTILRKVCTDW
+130 EKDRQTILKKVCADW
-145 NAYFKTKEAMKD
+145 TAYFKTKEAMKD
-157 TDVKVNIP
+157 TDVKVNLP

-172 LICEFDYQM
+172 LVCEFNKQM
-181 LKFSGYKEKRTIG
+181 LKLFEYEEKRVLG
-194 FLGVKSRIK
+194 FSGVKSRIK
-203 APEWLKEE
+203 APDWLKRE

-234 DKKSRKGLKEKV
+234 DKKSRKGLKSKV
-246 AAIDPGLNSIATM
+246 AAIDPDLNSIATM

-284 TVAELNEKAS
+284 TVAELNEKVS
-294 KYEKTKE
+294 EYEKTKE
-301 EAKAERIKELIVK
+301 EAKKERIRELIGR

-329 ISKEIVRML
+329 ISKEIVRIL
-338 KKESVSKLIF
+338 KEERVSKLIF

-366 NFVNIPYNKLISY
+366 NFVNIPYTKLISY
-379 LKYKC
+379 LEYKC

-407 DDIPT
+407 DNIPT
-412 YVEEDNNKYSFS
+412 YIEGDNNKYSFS
-424 GTRRRGIY
+424 GIRRRGIY

-454 NGVDLSKL
+454 NGIDLKKI
-462 QKIFIITN
+462 QKAFIKTN
-470 KTIEPVGMRFY
+470 KTIDPVGMRFC

>member
-1 MKINIIK
+1 M
-8 KDSRIKLTFLK
+8 R
-19 ICDKIRKEEKT
+19 
-30 KRGDRMKL
+30 L

-50 EEEYKEKMKEAKEF
+50 EEEYKDKMKEAKDF
-64 YNSCLYLT
+64 YNSCLFLT

-77 EFIGNVEK
+77 EFIGNVDK
-85 LNYEARRSYDVEDWF
+85 LDYEARRSYDVEDWF
-100 NNEEVF
+100 NNEKVF
-106 IGNYFS
+106 IGNYYN
-112 YGGSFIKKVQEAI
+112 YGGSFIKKVQRAI
-125 GTKLK
+125 GSKLK
-130 LKDRQTILRKVCTDW
+130 EKDRQTILRKVCADW
-145 NAYFKTKEAMKD
+145 NTYFKTKEAMKD
-157 TDVKVNIP
+157 TEVKVNLP

-172 LICEFDYQM
+172 LVCEFNRQM
-181 LKFSGYKEKRTIG
+181 LKLTKYEKERLIG
-194 FLGVKSRIK
+194 FLGLKGRIK

-211 EIQAARFKY
+211 EIQATRFKY

-234 DKKSRKGLKEKV
+234 DKKNRKGLKSRV
-246 AAIDPGLNSIATM
+246 AAIDPELNSIATM

-284 TVAELNEKAS
+284 TVAKLNKKISEYEKA
-294 KYEKTKE
+294 KE
-301 EAKAERIKELIVK
+301 EAKAERIRELISK

-329 ISKEIVRML
+329 ISKEIVRIL
-338 KKESVSKLIF
+338 KKERVSKLIF

-357 INIGKRNNQ
+357 INIGKKNNQ
-366 NFVNIPYNKLISY
+366 NFVNIPYNKLINY
-379 LKYKC
+379 LEYKC
-384 EDAGIEFELQE
+384 EEVGIEFELQE
-395 ESYTSKASFLSN
+395 ESYTSKASFISN

-412 YVEEDNNKYSFS
+412 YDEGNNNKYSFS

-454 NGVDLSKL
+454 NGVSLRKL
-462 QKIFIITN
+462 QKDFIKTN
-470 KTIEPVGMRFY
+470 QTIEPVGMRFY

>member
-1 MKINIIK
+1 M
-8 KDSRIKLTFLK
+8 R
-19 ICDKIRKEEKT
+19 
-30 KRGDRMKL
+30 L

-77 EFIGNVEK
+77 EFIENVEK
-85 LNYEARRSYDVEDWF
+85 LDYEARRRYDVEDWF
-100 NNEEVF
+100 NNEKAF
-106 IGNYFS
+106 IGDYLS
-112 YGGSFIKKVQEAI
+112 YGGNFIKKVQEAI

-130 LKDRQTILRKVCTDW
+130 EKDRQTILRKVCADW

-157 TDVKVNIP
+157 TEVKVNLP
-165 GYKRYDY
+165 GYKRFDY
-172 LICEFDYQM
+172 LVCEFNKQM
-181 LKFSGYKEKRTIG
+181 LKLTKYEKQRLIG
-194 FLGVKSRIK
+194 FLGLKGRIK

-211 EIQAARFKY
+211 EIQATRFKY

-234 DKKSRKGLKEKV
+234 DKKSRKGLKSRV
-246 AAIDPGLNSIATM
+246 AAIDPGLNSITTI
-259 TFSWMKKPIAIRGK
+259 TFSWMKKPIAIRGN

-284 TVAELNEKAS
+284 TVAKLNEKIS
-294 KYEKTKE
+294 EYEKIKE
-301 EAKAERIKELIVK
+301 EAKAERIRELIGRVA
-314 VTEKRNLRVEHELHK
+314 EKRNLRIEHELHK
-329 ISKEIVRML
+329 ISKEIVRIL
-338 KKESVSKLIF
+338 KEESVSKLIF

-379 LKYKC
+379 LEYKC
-384 EDAGIEFELQE
+384 KDVGIEFELQE

-412 YVEEDNNKYSFS
+412 YIEGDNNKYSFS

-454 NGVDLSKL
+454 NGVSLSEL
-462 QKIFIITN
+462 QEVFIKTN
-470 KTIEPVGMRFY
+470 KTIEPVGMRIY